1 MHVFFL
7 VLFLRHYQCTE
18 LCLSLNIYGRT
29 TSNFE
34 NKFAKLHG
42 RGATNKLYIR
52 GIYKQPLNL
61 PQESPREYDRIYRL
75 ALIISPL
82 QYNEV
87 RKTSNRNGF
96 S

>member
-1 MHVFFL
+1 M
-7 VLFLRHYQCTE
+7 
-18 LCLSLNIYGRT
+18 
-29 TSNFE
+29 
-34 NKFAKLHG
+34 
-42 RGATNKLYIR
+42 R